1 VSTTAADHFRESS
14 GEFGWDP
21 DWWPAPAKLNLMLH
35 INGRRA
41 DGYHRL
47 QTVFQFLDW
56 GDELQ
61 FRVTDDP
68 AIFLETPTPG
78 VDPDQDLV
86 VVAAR
91 RLQEAGA
98 GASAEAGVEAGV
110 ERRGGS
116 GAGRRGA
123 RIRLRKRIPM
133 GGGLGGG
140 SSDAATT
147 LAVLNQ
153 LWGLNLPMER
163 LQELGLALGAD
174 VPVFLGGRAAWA
186 EGVGERL
193 QAIEPEE
200 PWYVVIDPGV
210 HVSTKDV
217 FNDPDL
223 TRSTPMGKMAAFVR
237 HGGKNDCE
245 VVVRRRYPEVDA
257 ALSWL
262 SSRALARLTGTG
274 ACVFAA
280 VDNRDRAVEIVREL
294 PQGRHAYVVRG
305 INRSPLYRRLGAGP
319 VV

>member
-1 VSTTAADHFRESS
+1 
-14 GEFGWDP
+14 
-21 DWWPAPAKLNLMLH
+21 MLH

-47 QTVFQFLDW
+47 QTLFQFLDW

-61 FRVTDDP
+61 FRVTEDP
-68 AIFLETPTPG
+68 GIVLETPTPG
-78 VDPDQDLV
+78 VEPDQNLV
-86 VVAAR
+86 VVAAG
-91 RLQEAGA
+91 RLQEASVQA
-98 GASAEAGVEAGV
+98 GACP
-110 ERRGGS
+110 
-116 GAGRRGA
+116 RGA
-123 RIRLRKRIPM
+123 RIRLRKRLPM

-147 LAVLNQ
+147 LAVLNR
-153 LWGLNLPMER
+153 LWGLELPVER

-174 VPVFLGGRAAWA
+174 VPVFLGGWAAWA

-193 QAIEPEE
+193 QAVEPDE

-223 TRSTPMGKMAAFVR
+223 TRSTPIGKMANFVR

-245 VVVRRRYPEVDA
+245 AVVRRRYPEVDA
-257 ALSWL
+257 ALTWL

-280 VDNRDRAVEIVREL
+280 VDNRDQAVEMVRGL
-294 PQGRHAYVVRG
+294 PQGWQAYVVRG
-305 INRSPLYRRLGAGP
+305 INRSPLYRRLGVDPAVEKMVGQTFND
-319 VV
+319 

>member
-1 VSTTAADHFRESS
+1 LTVTVDSKYQA
-14 GEFGWDP
+14 GWDP

-47 QTVFQFLDW
+47 QTLFQFLDW
-56 GDELQ
+56 GDELR
-61 FRVTDDP
+61 FWVTDDP
-68 AIFLETPTPG
+68 GIVLETPTPG

-86 VVAAR
+86 VIAAG
-91 RLQEAGA
+91 RLQAAGVQAGA
-98 GASAEAGVEAGV
+98 
-110 ERRGGS
+110 RP
-116 GAGRRGA
+116 RGA

-147 LAVLNQ
+147 LVVLNR
-153 LWGLNLPMER
+153 LWGLDLPIER
-163 LQELGLALGAD
+163 LQALGLALGAD

-186 EGVGERL
+186 EGVGEHL
-193 QAIEPEE
+193 QAVEPDE

-223 TRSTPMGKMAAFVR
+223 TRSTPIGKMANFVR

-245 VVVRRRYPEVDA
+245 AVVRRRYPEVDA
-257 ALSWL
+257 ALTWL

-280 VDNRDRAVEIVREL
+280 VDNRDRAVEIVRD
-294 PQGRHAYVVRG
+294 PPPGRQAFVVRG
-305 INRSPLYRRLGAGP
+305 INRSPLYRRFETEPEVGNMASQTFSD
-319 VV
+319 